1 MKTVDSRAIAALAF
15 ALLLSGC
22 GKQAA
27 KPGPGPGVP
36 VVVDTV
42 TREDVPLEWRGVGA
56 VEAIESVAVKAQV
69 GGALTGVHFAEG
81 ADVRKGDLLLT
92 LDERPFQA
100 ALRAA
105 EAQLERD
112 RALLASAQ
120 AEAKRYSDLVG
131 KEYVTRSETDSKTA
145 QAGSLQGTVRADEAQ
160 VESARLDLQYCR
172 IVAPLSGRTGS
183 LMVKLGNIVKAN
195 DDQPLVVIQ
204 QMAPIRAAFVLPQ
217 QLLGQVLGRAKAST
231 LTASVKAPEDPGPPH
246 AGALT
251 FIDNAVDRTT
261 GTIAVK
267 AEFPNTDRT
276 LWPGQFV
283 NVALTLDTD
292 RAAVVAPTQAVQSGQ
307 GGDYVFVVKDDQTVE
322 MRPVEVRRAAGDKTV
337 IGKGLEPG
345 ERVVVE
351 GQLRLQ
357 PGSKVEVQTT
367 PAKAASVA
375 GPHRGPVEG

>member
-1 MKTVDSRAIAALAF
+1 MKTVDFRFVAVLAIVLV
-15 ALLLSGC
+15 LPGC

-27 KPGPGPGVP
+27 KTGPAAGVP
-36 VVVDTV
+36 VVVETV
-42 TREDVPLEWRGVGA
+42 TREDVPLEWHGVGA
-56 VEAIESVAVKAQV
+56 VEAIQAVAVKAQV
-69 GGALTGVHFAEG
+69 GGALTAVHFTEG
-81 ADVRKGDLLLT
+81 AEVRKGDLLFT

-120 AEAKRYSDLVG
+120 AEARRYADLVG

-172 IVAPLSGRTGS
+172 IVAPLGGRTGS
-183 LMVKLGNIVKAN
+183 LLVKLGNVVKAN

-204 QMAPIRAAFVLPQ
+204 QMEPIRAAFVLPQ

-246 AGALT
+246 TGALT

-267 AEFPNTDRT
+267 AEFPNQDRA

-283 NVALTLDTD
+283 NVSLTLDTD
-292 RAAVVAPTQAVQSGQ
+292 RAAVVAPSQAVQSSQ
-307 GGDYVFVVKDDQTVE
+307 SGDYVFVVKNDQTVE

-345 ERVVVE
+345 EQVVVE

-357 PGSKVEVQTT
+357 PGSRVEVQTT
-367 PAKAASVA
+367 PKVASA
-375 GPHRGPVEG
+375 G